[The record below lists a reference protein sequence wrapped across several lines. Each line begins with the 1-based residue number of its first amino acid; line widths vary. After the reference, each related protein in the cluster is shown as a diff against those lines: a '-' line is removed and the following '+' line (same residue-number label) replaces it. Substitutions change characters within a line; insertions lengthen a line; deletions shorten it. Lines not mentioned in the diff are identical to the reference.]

1 MDHKKSFHQ
10 RIMLHTGQQSALA
23 KRKMKMTY
31 KGKRKD
37 NYKKNKQDFDECC
50 ICYEKVLKSLDN
62 SISCDKTIHII
73 CASCKVKMKST
84 TCPMCRSHD
93 VKQPI
98 AQDIILP
105 IYKKLR
111 KPRDKYK
118 GLKMSPKE
126 RRHYCR
132 KGGPYDQPFGP
143 NTNRINRQIRG
154 WTTRGRTS
162 YLFTYGSPSW
172 LTEEQVLEYN
182 GNLQTDYDSSDSSD
196 LSGTG
201 DSSDTDDTDDTH
213 DTLSLAGTFTDD
225 DDDDESLEN
234 ALQEVL
240 IDHYRN
246 NI

>member
-1 MDHKKSFHQ
+1 MS
-10 RIMLHTGQQSALA
+10 RPSALA
-23 KRKMKMTY
+23 KRKMKMEY

-37 NYKKNKQDFDECC
+37 NFKKNKHRLKLSECC
-50 ICYEKVLKSLDN
+50 ICYQNVEKSVDN
-62 SISCDKTIHII
+62 SISCGKTIHII
-73 CASCKVKMKST
+73 CASCKVNMKSSS
-84 TCPMCRSHD
+84 CPMCRSHD

-118 GLKMSPKE
+118 GLKMSPKQ
-126 RRHYCR
+126 RRYYCR

-182 GNLQTDYDSSDSSD
+182 GDLQTDY
-196 LSGTG
+196 
-201 DSSDTDDTDDTH
+201 DTDDTDDTDDTGDTH
-213 DTLSLAGTFTDD
+213 DTFSLTDTLSLADTDTD
-225 DDDDESLEN
+225 TDTDDESLEN
-234 ALQEVL
+234 VLQETL
-240 IDHYRN
+240 INYYRN
-246 NI
+246 DI

>member
-1 MDHKKSFHQ
+1 MILVPDHKSTNLGL
-10 RIMLHTGQQSALA
+10 RPSALA
-23 KRKMKMTY
+23 KRKMKMEY

-37 NYKKNKQDFDECC
+37 NFKKNKHRLKLSECC
-50 ICYEKVLKSLDN
+50 ICYQNVEKSVDN
-62 SISCDKTIHII
+62 SISCGKTIHII
-73 CASCKVKMKST
+73 CASCKVNMKSSS
-84 TCPMCRSHD
+84 CPMCRSHD

-143 NTNRINRQIRG
+143 NTNRINRQVRG

-182 GNLQTDYDSSDSSD
+182 GDLQTDYDSSDSSD
-196 LSGTG
+196 SSGTG

-225 DDDDESLEN
+225 DDDESLEN